1 MFGKWIG
8 VYIDSANNTNI
19 NIKMT
24 FHYIINEIIILN
36 IANHKLLCIFYN
48 VYNIKSKYQYA
59 KSGVFI
65 TNTKM
70 NKLILIL
77 K

>member
-1 MFGKWIG
+1 
-8 VYIDSANNTNI
+8 
-19 NIKMT
+19 MT